1 MKNKR
6 YKNSSDLAKDLGLSK
21 EVGQIAEIKTKLTG
35 EILKVIE
42 KKDLTHQDVADSSG
56 VPRSAV
62 TGIVNGSLQKV
73 SLDRLVRILNA
84 VGKTIDIRVKDGRK

>member
-1 MKNKR
+1 MKSRR
-6 YKNSSDLAKDLGLSK
+6 YKNSSDLAKDLGLPK
-21 EVGQIAEIKTKLTG
+21 EVGQIAEIKAKLTG

-42 KKDLTHQDVADSSG
+42 KQDLTHQDVADSSG

-84 VGKTIDIRVKDGRK
+84 VGKTIDIRVKDVA

>member
-1 MKNKR
+1 MKSKR
-6 YKNSSDLAKDLGLSK
+6 YKDSTELAKDLGLPK
-21 EVGQIAEIKTKLTG
+21 EAGQIAEIKAKLTG

-42 KKDLTHQDVADSSG
+42 KQDLTHQDVADSSG

-84 VGKTIDIRVKDGRK
+84 VGKTVDIKVKGVA